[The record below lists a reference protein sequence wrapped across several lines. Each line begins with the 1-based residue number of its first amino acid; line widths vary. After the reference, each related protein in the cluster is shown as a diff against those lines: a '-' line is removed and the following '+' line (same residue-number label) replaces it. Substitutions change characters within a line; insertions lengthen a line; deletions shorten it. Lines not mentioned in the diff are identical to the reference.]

1 MSKDDTLVELMA
13 AYGLTLPR
21 NAHVWR
27 PAQAPGRLPALNL
40 ECDLL
45 CTDGLLAWFA
55 LRDGTPFYG
64 HLAAFEATKPER
76 EVKPAKPKRPL
87 SEKAAKRKALLDSI

>member
-21 NAHVWR
+21 NAAAWR

-64 HLAAFEATKPER
+64 HLAAFVPTKPER
-76 EVKPAKPKRPL
+76 EAKAPPKARPV
-87 SEKAAKRKALLDSI
+87 SERAAKRKALLDSI